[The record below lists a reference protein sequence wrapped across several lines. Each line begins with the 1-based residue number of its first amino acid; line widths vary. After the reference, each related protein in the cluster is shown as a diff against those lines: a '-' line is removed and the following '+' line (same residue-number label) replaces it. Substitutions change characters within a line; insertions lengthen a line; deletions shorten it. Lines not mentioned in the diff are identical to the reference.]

1 MSLKIFTSTRADGS
15 MKSVIGDEKS
25 QVDQSRKY
33 FLICNN
39 IQPDNSTLVR
49 VAYEGNSYC
58 RYKTIDDTLKGDG
71 ITKQSTII
79 SDALVV
85 TKLNHALFLPLA
97 DCIGAVL
104 YEPVKNILMVSHLG
118 RQNLEQNGGTSC
130 VEYLI
135 KQHKLNPVDI
145 IVWLSP
151 AAGKTNYPL
160 FAFDNCSL
168 HELATKQLMNAGII
182 KKNINISPIDSS
194 IDKNYYS
201 HSNFIKSKQNDDGR
215 FAIVAILE

>member
-1 MSLKIFTSTRADGS
+1 MLLKIFTSTRADGS

-25 QVDQSRKY
+25 QVDQSRKD
-33 FLICNN
+33 FLIRNN
-39 IQPDNSTLVR
+39 IQPDNVTLVR
-49 VAYEGNSYC
+49 VAYEGNNYC

-104 YEPVKNILMVSHLG
+104 YEPAKNVLMISHLG

-130 VEYLI
+130 VESLI
-135 KQHKLNPVDI
+135 KQHKLNPADI

-168 HELATKQLMNAGII
+168 HELATKQLMDAGILS
-182 KKNINISPIDSS
+182 KNISISPIDSS
-194 IDKNYYS
+194 INKNYYS
-201 HSNFIKSKQNDDGR
+201 HSNFIKGKQNDDGR